1 MKRISKRYLLIA
13 ILVLGLILSV
23 GCMSIDFSFNDY
35 KPEFPEHRPKELV
48 KDEGFEIDGV
58 LNEEI
63 WATLDN
69 EIRAQYSED
78 VYLTSKSYQGE
89 KGVYFGITVKDFAIY
104 YNPDRSISRNSSVE
118 VYLSTFGKMKM
129 DEYCVNLRVCPTDN
143 EGGIYFESW
152 IEDPI
157 DPANMVKWYFEWEAA
172 VTVQGIINTSEC
184 EGFTVEIFVP
194 WSTLG
199 VETAEYI
206 QYYPAFNHV
215 ETDSVYESE
224 RTFVGIQGCRVHS
237 PSTWITVNNGGVYNT
252 YEIYNTYMKTDPE
265 VVIDGKLD
273 EDVWKGNQT
282 IKYYR
287 KDTDYSLEANS
298 YITEKGIYI
307 GITVEDKYIYYADT
321 SVRPIG
327 LNSGVE
333 LYIAPF
339 GATSVTSNCLQLRIT
354 ATGVYTT
361 YIGSPTEP
369 SYPWKQTPFP
379 SKVATFIDGEV
390 NAEDISENEG
400 YTVEIYIP
408 WFVMGVQNRD
418 KFLLY
423 PCLVHTE
430 NAELAEKVL
439 PWTYTSTGSHSHFH
453 DPTYDYFPMSK
464 DGYVVSSIGVN
475 DILLDSRNIEG
486 DYYTAQFDVNIRYP
500 EFIGANAMPV
510 IRTIKASFA
519 EVEDLEIEEGEQQY
533 ILKIHKDEI
542 SSFISGKS
550 VQVSA
555 YGVSTSFK
563 VSYSPITVDGTVDE
577 EVWAPNTHTTRNTTH
592 GVTQTTNIY
601 FGVSGLYLGYVV
613 IDPRA
618 SDTIKDENG
627 YTMTHLEVY
636 LTVGDEVSVD
646 TTFQFRLYT
655 DGKYRSYNYRDASFP
670 WTERTG
676 SNLLPAVYA
685 VKMTE
690 DGYNCELFIPYST
703 LGVTGLTQ
711 VYLDTWMGFI
721 TDSGSVLVRDGDK
734 NIGNS
739 VPKTITNY
747 DLFDT
752 NGYVYMSVYVADIIV
767 NTTYLDGGLYKIPF
781 TVATDSSHLNKIS
794 GCTFSDDRII
804 ETGNGSY
811 LMTLTEEEVNS
822 LVEGLEITVYYN
834 NLSAVFNVT
843 SSIINNTNWANG
855 IYSSGNQ
862 YIMQTISTHFGSTG
876 LYIKVDVL
884 DEFDDLENVRVE
896 IFLTFNGSVSEQNS
910 YHFRL
915 YRNGNLRTYNYTG
928 SGTLPWSEKTGDN
941 KLKANNEVQIND
953 YGYTVA
959 LYIPYTTVGL
969 IAVPE
974 QFAIISVV
982 FYGTSSSATTLS
994 DYYNGTKFYNA
1005 LVREYN
1011 EYLIFDENGYV
1022 EPVVTSE
1029 DAAVFIDFD
1038 NDVANSGKNGSINVS
1053 IVANKAKSTDFLPYT
1068 GTPVYET
1075 GNSETA
1081 DDKALKINHLN
1092 GPNVCIEDY
1101 NFGLGDFTIS
1111 GWFYLD
1117 PSTTISSGNS
1127 TYLFGAVE
1135 QPDSSRSIFVTLRKA
1150 SGEYRIGFKQG
1161 NATSTNILTVGD
1173 MTGWHMYTL
1182 VRSSGTVKLYIDG
1195 VFISYKDNAAVD
1207 LGVTDIGIGSYYGTS
1222 WSYYNNDLLVD
1233 DFCVFDRALSID
1245 EIKALMDY
1253 QSR

>member
-152 IEDPI
+152 IEDPT
-157 DPANMVKWYFEWEAA
+157 DPANLVKWYFEWEAA

-206 QYYPAFNHV
+206 QYYAAFNHV

-563 VSYSPITVDGTVDE
+563 VSYSLITVDGTVDE

-690 DGYNCELFIPYST
+690 DGYNCELFIPY
-703 LGVTGLTQ
+703 
-711 VYLDTWMGFI
+711 
-721 TDSGSVLVRDGDK
+721 
-734 NIGNS
+734 
-739 VPKTITNY
+739 
-747 DLFDT
+747 
-752 NGYVYMSVYVADIIV
+752 
-767 NTTYLDGGLYKIPF
+767 
-781 TVATDSSHLNKIS
+781 
-794 GCTFSDDRII
+794 
-804 ETGNGSY
+804 
-811 LMTLTEEEVNS
+811 
-822 LVEGLEITVYYN
+822 
-834 NLSAVFNVT
+834 
-843 SSIINNTNWANG
+843 
-855 IYSSGNQ
+855 
-862 YIMQTISTHFGSTG
+862 
-876 LYIKVDVL
+876 
-884 DEFDDLENVRVE
+884 
-896 IFLTFNGSVSEQNS
+896 
-910 YHFRL
+910 
-915 YRNGNLRTYNYTG
+915 
-928 SGTLPWSEKTGDN
+928 
-941 KLKANNEVQIND
+941 NEVQIND

-1053 IVANKAKSTDFLPYT
+1053 IVANEAKSTDFLPYT

-1117 PSTTISSGNS
+1117 PSTSISSGNS